1 MICSDPR
8 GKLKSTHMK
17 CTKKRIGITIEAR
30 MDSTRLP
37 GKTLKLLY
45 GRPMLARM
53 IERLKRVKLAD
64 IIVVATTNSPG
75 DSPIIALAREMRVG
89 YYQGSSEDVLD
100 RVLQAAKKYQI
111 DLIVETCGDCPVI
124 DPDIIDMEIQSFLDN
139 DVDYVGCHLVK
150 TFPLGLDAKLFTAK
164 TLEEVAGMTN
174 DPADRENVS
183 LYIYEHPEKYKLMNI
198 EAKGRQR
205 RPDLRLVVDHK
216 EDFDLI
222 ETVYRELYDEK
233 PHFNYDDMLDLFE
246 CQRDL
251 SEINRDV
258 ANIEVAGRDKG

>member
-1 MICSDPR
+1 MRSE
-8 GKLKSTHMK
+8 
-17 CTKKRIGITIEAR
+17 KKIGITIEAR
-30 MDSTRLP
+30 MSSTRLP
-37 GKTLKLLY
+37 GKTLKRLH

-64 IIVVATTNSPG
+64 VIVVATTNLL
-75 DSPIIALAREMRVG
+75 DDAPIVDLAKEMGVG

-100 RVLQAAKKYQI
+100 RVLQAARKYDI

-124 DPDIIDMEIQSFLDN
+124 DPDVIDMEIQTFLEN

-150 TFPLGLDAKLFTAK
+150 TFPLGLDAKLFTTK
-164 TLEEVAGMTN
+164 TLEKVADITKN
-174 DPADRENVS
+174 PADRENVS

-198 EAKGRQR
+198 EAKGRQC

-216 EDFDLI
+216 EDFDFI
-222 ETVYRELYDEK
+222 EGIYKQLYDKK

-246 CQRDL
+246 RRPDL
-251 SEINRDV
+251 TEINRDV
-258 ANIEVAGRDKG
+258 ANIEVAGRDKN